1 MSDRDTDYIGRV
13 WYKIWMKEKTV
24 IHTSI
29 AQYLKYIKLTACTL
43 SVTETKHCTKKFG
56 KGSAVALHEL
66 DTFLSVQVHSILP
79 FSVSL
84 DGGWCSEHLRYWHR
98 LFGIYMS
105 DTCCLPVWAVTVEYH
120 QYLGENPLRKQAVD
134 SHLNTKGRISHGKKK
149 AKADKMRDKISPLA
163 THSSL
168 CWVWIWIFL
177 VSFYFHNHSSV
188 ATEEWQEK

>member
-24 IHTSI
+24 IDTSI

-134 SHLNTKGRISHGKKK
+134 SHLNTKGRNSHGKKK
-149 AKADKMRDKISPLA
+149 AKALFQPTKWETRYLHWPHIVLYVGFEYE
-163 THSSL
+163 SS
-168 CWVWIWIFL
+168 WYHFIFTTIL
-177 VSFYFHNHSSV
+177 
-188 ATEEWQEK
+188 Q